1 MSRGGRGPPPAP
13 PGRRAGARPWGAGG
27 ARGGRRAPVDMPD
40 PAPAELFEHV
50 YTSPHPLITEQ
61 RRAYTEYLAGDP
73 GGASARG
80 EGVPR

>member
-1 MSRGGRGPPPAP
+1 MSRGGGGNPPPTPAP
-13 PGRRAGARPWGAGG
+13 PTGAPAVGGGG
-27 ARGGRRAPVDMPD
+27 AWAPVDMPD

>member
-1 MSRGGRGPPPAP
+1 V
-13 PGRRAGARPWGAGG
+13 RAATI
-27 ARGGRRAPVDMPD
+27 DTPD
-40 PAPAELFEHV
+40 PAPNELFEHV
-50 YTSPHPLITEQ
+50 YTTPHPLITEQ